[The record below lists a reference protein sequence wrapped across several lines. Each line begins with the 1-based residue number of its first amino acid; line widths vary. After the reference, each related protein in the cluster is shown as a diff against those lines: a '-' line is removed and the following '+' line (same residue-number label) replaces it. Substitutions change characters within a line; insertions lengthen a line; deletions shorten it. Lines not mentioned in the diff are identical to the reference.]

1 MISFADYSSELLKEI
16 DYDKNK
22 DFNPK
27 KIGRSSTKK
36 IWWKCKNGHSY
47 YTSIG
52 SRTRIN
58 GTGCPYC
65 SGQKI
70 LSGYNDLETRY
81 PLLAKEWDYEKN
93 YPLKPNMIMPGSGKK
108 VWWKC
113 KKGHSYFKAPNSRT
127 NLGTGC
133 PICAN
138 KEVLIGY
145 NDLATVRPDLLQKW
159 NYEKN
164 NSNGILPTTVTSVSG
179 KKVWWKCEKGHQW
192 EATIAHISYGRGCPI
207 CNTGKQTSFP
217 EQAIFYYFKK
227 IDDSCEN
234 RYKINGKREL
244 DIYIPKLKVGIEYD
258 GYRWHRSD
266 EKLIKDIEK
275 ENFWNKLG
283 VRIIR
288 IKEQSR
294 RDTQLVAGDWLI
306 IGDDYY
312 VNDED
317 YLALSKIIADMIKK
331 LYNKN
336 ISVNIDNDRNK
347 IYNSYLFRETHNS
360 LAQNKKIMK
369 YYDKEKNLNIK
380 PEYITRSSG
389 KKLWWK
395 CEKGH
400 SYYATVHSVDQGKYC
415 PVCRKEL
422 IEKNGLIPIDDKYIN
437 TLKYSEI
444 VKSLLNEFPEIS
456 KEWDYEKNYPVKP
469 ENIVSRSHKK
479 FWWKCSK
486 CGYEWQ
492 ATPLTRVRGSGCQK
506 CGYISSAQKKYHPV
520 LQFSKDGKLINEFD
534 SIKEAIEKTGV
545 KHISCVCR
553 GKRKTAGGFL
563 WKYK

>member
-258 GYRWHRSD
+258 G
-266 EKLIKDIEK
+266 
-275 ENFWNKLG
+275 
-283 VRIIR
+283 
-288 IKEQSR
+288 
-294 RDTQLVAGDWLI
+294 
-306 IGDDYY
+306 
-312 VNDED
+312 
-317 YLALSKIIADMIKK
+317 IAQM
-331 LYNKN
+331 KN
-336 ISVNIDNDRNK
+336 
-347 IYNSYLFRETHNS
+347 
-360 LAQNKKIMK
+360 
-369 YYDKEKNLNIK
+369 
-380 PEYITRSSG
+380 
-389 KKLWWK
+389 
-395 CEKGH
+395 
-400 SYYATVHSVDQGKYC
+400 
-415 PVCRKEL
+415 
-422 IEKNGLIPIDDKYIN
+422 
-437 TLKYSEI
+437 
-444 VKSLLNEFPEIS
+444 
-456 KEWDYEKNYPVKP
+456 
-469 ENIVSRSHKK
+469 
-479 FWWKCSK
+479 
-486 CGYEWQ
+486 
-492 ATPLTRVRGSGCQK
+492 
-506 CGYISSAQKKYHPV
+506 
-520 LQFSKDGKLINEFD
+520 
-534 SIKEAIEKTGV
+534 
-545 KHISCVCR
+545 
-553 GKRKTAGGFL
+553 
-563 WKYK
+563 